1 MTLTPV
7 RCHGLLAAA
16 AFSLLAACSDTGP
29 RVYTAQPYD
38 ADAACLGEYE
48 AIGLVEA
55 DELPANCEPTC
66 LSVSETVYVTTLCA
80 PYPDLA
86 TPLTAAES
94 EDCAAALQSE
104 ACP

>member
-1 MTLTPV
+1 MTLNPMPC
-7 RCHGLLAAA
+7 RWLLAAA
-16 AFSLLAACSDTGP
+16 TLLPAACSDTGP

-55 DELPANCEPTC
+55 DELPANCAHTC
-66 LSVSETVYVTTLCA
+66 LSVSETVYISTLCP
-80 PYPDLA
+80 PYPDQA

-94 EDCAAALQSE
+94 EDCAAALQAE

>member
-7 RCHGLLAAA
+7 QRHYSLAAIA
-16 AFSLLAACSDTGP
+16 CLLLVACSETGP

-38 ADAACLGEYE
+38 AEATCLGEYE
-48 AIGLVEA
+48 ALGLVEA
-55 DELPANCEPTC
+55 DELPANCLPTC
-66 LSVSETVYVTTLCA
+66 LAVSGAVYVSTLCP

-86 TPLTAAES
+86 TPLTAEES
-94 EDCAAALQSE
+94 EDCAAALLAE